1 MLNKLKGY
9 RTIAVGILTI
19 VVAVIA
25 SLPTTFEVT
34 DPSVLKVML
43 GVSGVLTIVL
53 RYLTNTPVGGGTS

>member
-1 MLNKLKGY
+1 MLNKIKGY
-9 RTIAVGILTI
+9 RTVLVGVLTIAVA
-19 VVAVIA
+19 VVA

-53 RYLTNTPVGGGTS
+53 RYLTNTPVGGSQ